1 MKQFMDEDFLLR
13 TKTAQRLYHEYA
25 ENMPIIDY
33 HCHLLPHQIA
43 DNKRFENI
51 TQLWLYGDHYKWRAM
66 RSNGVDEKYCSGDA
80 DDFDKFLKWAETV
93 PKTIR
98 NPLYHWTHLELKRYF
113 GIDELLN
120 KDTAKR
126 IYDRTRE
133 QITSEDFSAQSIL
146 KKMHVEV
153 VCTTDDPVDNL
164 ENHAKLAKTDFEGR
178 MIPAWR
184 PDKAMDVAIPEVFN
198 RYVDRLSEVVG
209 KELGDSQSYLDALK
223 ERHDFF
229 DKMGSRLSDHGLEN
243 FYTES
248 YTSQEINAIFTKV
261 RSGNKLSCNEV
272 DKFKSAMLYELAV
285 MDNDK
290 NWVQQYH
297 IGAVRNMNSKR
308 FEEDGPDIGY
318 DSIGDFSIAKPM
330 GRFLDKLARNNA
342 LTKTILYNLNPRDNA
357 LFATMIGNFQDG
369 KTPGKMQFGA
379 AWWFLD
385 QKDGITD
392 QLNALSNLGLLSRFV
407 GMLTDSRSLLSFPRH
422 EYFRRVLCDLIGQDV
437 EDGLIPNDM
446 NLLGQTVK
454 DICYYNAKEYF
465 DF

>member
-13 TKTAQRLYHEYA
+13 SKTAQQLYHDYA
-25 ENMPIIDY
+25 EKMPIIDY
-33 HCHLLPHQIA
+33 HCHLLPHEIA
-43 DNKRFENI
+43 EDKRFDNI

-80 DDFDKFLKWAETV
+80 DDYEKFLKWAETV
-93 PKTIR
+93 PMTIR

-120 KDTAKR
+120 KDTAKS
-126 IYDRTRE
+126 IYEKTRE
-133 QITSEDFSAQSIL
+133 QITSDDFSAQSIL
-146 KKMHVEV
+146 KKMKVEV

-164 ENHAKLAKTDFEGR
+164 ENHAKLAKTGFESR
-178 MIPAWR
+178 MLPAWR

-198 RYVDRLSEVVG
+198 KYVDTLSEVVD
-209 KELGDSQSYLDALK
+209 KELIDFRSYMDALK

-248 YTSQEINAIFTKV
+248 YTSQEIDAIFTKV
-261 RSGNKLSCNEV
+261 RNGNDLSSNEI

-290 NWVQQYH
+290 NWVQQFH

-318 DSIGDFSIAKPM
+318 DSIGDFAIAKPM
-330 GRFLDKLARNNA
+330 GAFLDKLARNNA

-369 KTPGKMQFGA
+369 KIPGKMQFGA

-385 QKDGITD
+385 QKDGITE

-407 GMLTDSRSLLSFPRH
+407 GMLTDSRSLLSYPRH

-446 NLLGQTVK
+446 NLLGQMVK

>member
-13 TKTAQRLYHEYA
+13 SKTAQQLYHDYA

-33 HCHLLPHQIA
+33 HCHLLPQEIA

-66 RSNGVDEKYCSGDA
+66 RSNGVDEKYCSGEA
-80 DDFDKFLKWAETV
+80 DDYEKFLKWAETV
-93 PKTIR
+93 PNTIR

-120 KDTAKR
+120 KDTAKS
-126 IYDRTRE
+126 IYEKTRE
-133 QITSEDFSAQSIL
+133 QITSGDFSAQSIL

-164 ENHAKLAKTDFEGR
+164 ENHAKLAKTDFESR
-178 MIPAWR
+178 MLPAWR
-184 PDKAMDVAIPEVFN
+184 PDKAMDVAVPEVFN
-198 RYVDRLSEVVG
+198 KYVDRLSEVVD
-209 KELGDSQSYLDALK
+209 KDLGDFQSYVDALK

-243 FYTES
+243 FYSES
-248 YTSQEINAIFTKV
+248 YTSQEIDAIYTKV
-261 RSGNKLSCNEV
+261 RSGNELSCNEV
-272 DKFKSAMLYELAV
+272 SKFKSAMLYELAV

-290 NWVQQYH
+290 NWVQQFH
-297 IGAVRNMNSKR
+297 VGAVRNMNSKR
-308 FEEDGPDIGY
+308 FEEDGPDIGF
-318 DSIGDFSIAKPM
+318 DSIGDFTIAKTM
-330 GRFLDKLARNNA
+330 GAFLDKLERNNA
-342 LTKTILYNLNPRDNA
+342 LPKTILYNLNPRDNA
-357 LFATMIGNFQDG
+357 LFATMIGNFQDS

-385 QKDGITD
+385 QKDGITE

-407 GMLTDSRSLLSFPRH
+407 GMLTDSRSLLSYPRH

-446 NLLGQTVK
+446 NLLGKMVK

>member
-1 MKQFMDEDFLLR
+1 MDEDFLLR
-13 TKTAQRLYHEYA
+13 SKTAQQLYHDYA

-33 HCHLLPHQIA
+33 HCHLLPQEIA
-43 DNKRFENI
+43 EDKKFDNI

-66 RSNGVDEKYCSGDA
+66 RSNGVDEKYCTGDA
-80 DDFDKFLKWAETV
+80 GDFEKFMKWAETV

-120 KDTAKR
+120 KDTAKS
-126 IYDRTRE
+126 IYERTRE
-133 QITSEDFSAQSIL
+133 QITSGDFSAQSIL
-146 KKMHVEV
+146 KKMHVEI

-164 ENHAKLAKTDFEGR
+164 ENHAKLAKTDFESR

-184 PDKAMDVAIPEVFN
+184 PDKAMDVAVPEVFN
-198 RYVDRLSEVVG
+198 KYVDRLSEVVG
-209 KELGDSQSYLDALK
+209 KDLGDFQSYLDALK

-243 FYTES
+243 FYAES
-248 YTSQEINAIFTKV
+248 YTSQEIDAIFMKV
-261 RSGNKLSCNEV
+261 RSGKELSNDEIS
-272 DKFKSAMLYELAV
+272 KFKSAMLYELAV

-290 NWVQQYH
+290 NWVQQFH

-308 FEEDGPDIGY
+308 FEEDGPDIGF
-318 DSIGDFSIAKPM
+318 DSIGDFTIAKPM
-330 GRFLDKLARNNA
+330 GAFLDKLERNNA

-407 GMLTDSRSLLSFPRH
+407 GMTTDSRSLLSYPRH
-422 EYFRRVLCDLIGQDV
+422 EYFRRILCDLIGQDV

-446 NLLGQTVK
+446 NLLGPMVK